1 MGLDVTKFLAD
12 MREVLRPVVEA
23 DPVPEKGAI
32 QLDPTRV
39 PRIELKYDPFEAGEA
54 QRYAKPQLP

>member
-1 MGLDVTKFLAD
+1 

-32 QLDPTRV
+32 QLDPARV